1 MLIFQEDVVPVFEI
15 PVNLQSVGK
24 IPATQAKGPHAQV
37 KYHRESHL
45 KKKASAVRIQA
56 HMRGFAGA
64 ALMILTAGN
73 SNWKGDVE
81 AFYNVFLIQFDF
93 HSIENV
99 FF

>member
-1 MLIFQEDVVPVFEI
+1 MVPVFEI
-15 PVNLQSVGK
+15 PVKSVGK
-24 IPATQAKGPHAQV
+24 IPATQAKGLHAEV

-64 ALMILTAGN
+64 GLMILIEGN